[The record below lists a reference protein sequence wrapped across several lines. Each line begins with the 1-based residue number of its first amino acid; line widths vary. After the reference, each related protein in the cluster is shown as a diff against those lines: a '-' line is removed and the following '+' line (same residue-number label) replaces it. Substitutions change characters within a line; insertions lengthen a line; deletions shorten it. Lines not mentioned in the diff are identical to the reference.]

1 MSDPLISCLMVTRPA
16 VARLPLLR
24 TTLKDFARQTYS
36 PSELVVVI
44 DAAAEAEAHDILNV
58 IADSG
63 QNNIRTVVAGRPMTL
78 GALRNLSWAHANG
91 SVICTWDDDDR
102 HHPTRLAEQYA
113 AMASSGHPVCYLQ
126 EFMHYFVDE
135 RRIYRVNF
143 RPAPQPV
150 AVNSLMCR
158 ADLTPRYPETG
169 PNARQNED
177 ATLFSAIRES
187 CSFHALADQPC
198 LFVYVNHGANTCND
212 AHHRHLVDQMGSS
225 RALLWRYE
233 ASLRRGLSVFDFGA
247 AGVTVAGRNGDAF
260 VLDGSPTSSVATDSL

>member
-1 MSDPLISCLMVTRPA
+1 MVTRPA
-16 VARLPLLR
+16 AARLPLLR
-24 TTLKDFARQTYS
+24 TSLNDFARQTYG
-36 PSELVVVI
+36 PRELVVVI
-44 DAAAEAEAHDILNV
+44 DAATEADATDILDV
-58 IADSG
+58 IDASH
-63 QNNIRTVVAGRPMTL
+63 QNNIRTVVAGRAMTL

-91 SVICTWDDDDR
+91 AVICTWDDDDR
-102 HHPTRLAEQYA
+102 HHPMRLAEQHA

-158 ADLTPRYPETG
+158 TDLIPRYPETG
-169 PNARQNED
+169 PQAQQDED
-177 ATLFSAIRES
+177 AALFAAIRES
-187 CSFHALADQPC
+187 GSFHALADQPC

-212 AHHRHLVDQMGSS
+212 AHHRRLVDQMGSS
-225 RALLWRYE
+225 RALLCRYE
-233 ASLRRGLSVFDFGA
+233 TSLRLGLSVFDFGA

-260 VLDGSPTSSVATDSL
+260 VLDASSSTATDSL